1 MTDNVSRV
9 QRGSAVPV
17 VNLPNVLTMAR
28 LVFVPVFIILA
39 LQDSWV
45 TKWVAFVIFALASI
59 TDHLDGHLAR
69 SWNQITDFG
78 RIVDPIA
85 DKALTL
91 CGFAVLSWL
100 GYLPW
105 WVTALI
111 AVRELGITAMRGFFL
126 RRGVVVS
133 ANNAGKLKTFM
144 QIMALGTLLI
154 PWEHFFA
161 MEPSHQWWVV
171 LMIRLGQALAG
182 VALALTVYSGVGYI
196 VEGVRL
202 MRGTPVAGSDEDERD
217 DSSSSGSPLAG
228 QHVQA

>member
-78 RIVDPIA
+78 RIVDPIRSP
-85 DKALTL
+85 
-91 CGFAVLSWL
+91 V
-100 GYLPW
+100 
-105 WVTALI
+105 
-111 AVRELGITAMRGFFL
+111 
-126 RRGVVVS
+126 
-133 ANNAGKLKTFM
+133 
-144 QIMALGTLLI
+144 
-154 PWEHFFA
+154 
-161 MEPSHQWWVV
+161 
-171 LMIRLGQALAG
+171 LAG
-182 VALALTVYSGVGYI
+182 VLALV
-196 VEGVRL
+196 
-202 MRGTPVAGSDEDERD
+202 RD
-217 DSSSSGSPLAG
+217 DPDRCARARHHRDARLFPAPWRRCLGELDG
-228 QHVQA
+228 